1 MRPLGRTA
9 IVLAITSCWAVTLSG
24 QWPDVVT
31 KVPKTP
37 SGAPNL
43 TAPAPRLA
51 DGKTPDLS
59 GTWTGEK
66 RPCDETKAPL
76 GCIDAQGGLP
86 VGFANIAGGTEEILP
101 MQPWAQALVKQRR
114 DNAAKDDPFSRCLP
128 VSVPRG
134 WGAFFVLKIIQ
145 TPDTLA
151 ILDEYMLQFRQIFTD
166 GRSLP
171 KNPEPLF
178 KGYSV
183 GKWEG
188 DTLVV
193 ETTGFRDDGWLDVWG
208 HPLTDQARTTERIRR
223 VDFGTLEVQLTI
235 DDPKAY
241 TKPWSVTRK
250 LAFVP
255 NTELLEYVCNE
266 NEKSLQHMVGAD
278 VK

>member
-1 MRPLGRTA
+1 MSA
-9 IVLAITSCWAVTLSG
+9 
-24 QWPDVVT
+24 QWPEVRT
-31 KVPKTP
+31 KGPLTP
-37 SGAPNL
+37 SGELNL
-43 TAPAPRLA
+43 TAPAPRLP

-59 GTWTGEK
+59 GTWTGE
-66 RPCDETKAPL
+66 RQPCDETKAAL
-76 GCIDAQGGLP
+76 GCIDAQNGIPIGL
-86 VGFANIAGGTEEILP
+86 ANIAGGTEEILP

-114 DNAAKDDPFSRCLP
+114 DNRGKDDQVARCLP
-128 VSVPRG
+128 FAGPRG
-134 WGAFFVLKIIQ
+134 WVAFFFLKIVQ

-151 ILDEYMLQFRQIFTD
+151 VLDEYMLQFRQIFTD

-193 ETTGFRDDGWLDVWG
+193 ETMGFRDDGWLDVWG

-223 VDFGTLEVQLTI
+223 VDFGTLEVQMTV

-250 LAFVP
+250 LTLVP

-278 VK
+278 AK